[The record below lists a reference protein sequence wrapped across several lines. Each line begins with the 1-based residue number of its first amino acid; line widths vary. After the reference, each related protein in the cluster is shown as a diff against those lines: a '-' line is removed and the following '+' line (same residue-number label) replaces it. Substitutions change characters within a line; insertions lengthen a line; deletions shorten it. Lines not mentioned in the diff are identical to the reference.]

1 MKNTYKFG
9 DIPIEITYRGSYLE
23 QKAKDYITDE
33 EPLFSVF
40 ATDEDLEYEREKSEE
55 GDEFS
60 KPYLEYVAIH
70 RLICEKIIDYGLVLF
85 HSSVVELDGEC
96 YLFTAK
102 SGTGKS
108 THTRMWREVFGE
120 RAIMINDDKP
130 LIKEEDGVFYA
141 YGTPWDGKHHLSV
154 NRRSPIKAICY
165 LERGEKNEIE
175 KVNSQD
181 VTYNLLAQV
190 YRPRN
195 QEGLIKTLDF
205 ADSMLKSIPMYK
217 MKCTI
222 SHEAAQMAYDAMK
235 DGE

>member
-9 DIPIEITYRGSYLE
+9 DVPVEITYRGGYFE
-23 QKAKDYITDE
+23 RKAEDYITDE
-33 EPLFSVF
+33 EPLFSIF
-40 ATDEDLEYEREKSEE
+40 ATDEDLDYENEQAEE
-55 GDEFS
+55 VSNYS
-60 KPYLEYVAIH
+60 KPYLEYIAIH
-70 RLICEKIIDYGLVLF
+70 RLFCEKAIEYGVVLF
-85 HSSVVELDGEC
+85 HSSVVEVDGEC

-108 THTRMWREVFGE
+108 THTRMWREVLGE

-130 LIKEEDGVFYA
+130 LIREEDGVFYA
-141 YGTPWDGKHHLSV
+141 YGTPWDGKHELSV

-165 LERGEKNEIE
+165 LERGKENSIE
-175 KVNSQD
+175 KVNNKD
-181 VTYNLLAQV
+181 VTYNLLAQI

-205 ADSMLKSIPMYK
+205 ADSMLKSIPMYR

-222 SHEAAQMAYDAMK
+222 SHEAAEMAYDAMK
-235 DGE
+235 NGD

>member
-1 MKNTYKFG
+1 MKNTYNFG
-9 DIPIEITYRGSYLE
+9 DIPVEITYRGTYFE
-23 QKAKDYITDE
+23 KKAKDYVTDE
-33 EPLFSVF
+33 KPLFSIF
-40 ATDEDLEYEREKSEE
+40 ATDEDLVYEQANSEE
-55 GDEFS
+55 EIQYS
-60 KPYLEYVAIH
+60 KPYLEYIAIY
-70 RLICEKIIDYGLVLF
+70 RLFCEKAIDFGVALF
-85 HSSVVELDGEC
+85 HSSVVEVDGEC
-96 YLFTAK
+96 YLFAAK

-120 RAIMINDDKP
+120 RAVMINDDKP

-165 LERGEKNEIE
+165 IERGEENEIE
-175 KVNSQD
+175 KVNTQD

>member
-120 RAIMINDDKP
+120 DAVMINDDKP
-130 LIKEEDGVFYA
+130 LIREIDGKFYA
-141 YGTPWDGKHHLSV
+141 YGTPWDGKHALSV
-154 NRRSPIKAICY
+154 NKKSPIKAICY

>member
-9 DIPIEITYRGSYLE
+9 DIPIEITYRGSYFE

-55 GDEFS
+55 GDAFD

-96 YLFTAK
+96 YLFTAR

-120 RAIMINDDKP
+120 RAVMINDDKP

-205 ADSMLKSIPMYK
+205 ADSMLKSIPMYR

>member
-9 DIPIEITYRGSYLE
+9 DIPIEITYRGSYFE

-40 ATDEDLEYEREKSEE
+40 ATDEDLEYEREKSEDGE
-55 GDEFS
+55 EFS
-60 KPYLEYVAIH
+60 KPYLEFVAIH
-70 RLICEKIIDYGLVLF
+70 RLICEKMIDYGLVLF
-85 HSSVVELDGEC
+85 HASVVELDGEC

-120 RAIMINDDKP
+120 RAVMINDDKP
-130 LIKEEDGVFYA
+130 LIKEENGVFYA

-165 LERGEKNEIE
+165 IERGEENEIE
-175 KVNSQD
+175 KVNTQD